1 MSELG
6 WRQARDT
13 AAAAT
18 APLPAVDAALV
29 EAVGRVLA
37 APLDA
42 RTALP
47 AFDTAAMD
55 GYACAGPGPWRL
67 VGEVRAGDRSD
78 RVSLAAGTAVAICTG
93 AELPAGADRV
103 LRREQARLD
112 DAGAAHSLEG
122 AAARGACIR
131 PAGEECRAGARL
143 APVGAEVT
151 PALLGLAAA
160 GGHDVLSVHR
170 HPVLRLVVTGDELSS
185 SGAAGAG
192 RVRDA
197 LTPLLVPALEAAGA
211 LVVAS
216 RCGDD
221 ADAMRGAL
229 TGPTDPDVVV
239 VTGST
244 SRGRADH
251 LRSVLAGLGADL
263 LVPGVRCRPGHP
275 MLLARLADGTV
286 VVGLPG
292 NPLAAVAA
300 VLTLLV
306 PVLDTMAA
314 REPAPA
320 AWAEAPGIARH
331 PTDTRLV
338 PVRLGGGVAEPT
350 GGDGSGMLSGLARA
364 DAIAVAAPAS
374 DASGGSRTVRLL
386 ELPGGPGGH
395 RHDARMLGA
404 A

>member
-18 APLPAVDAALV
+18 APLPAVDATLV
-29 EAVGRVLA
+29 ESVGRVLA

-42 RTALP
+42 RTPLP

-55 GYACAGPGPWRL
+55 GYACAGPGPWQL
-67 VGEVRAGDRSD
+67 VGEVRAGDRPD
-78 RVSLAAGTAVAICTG
+78 RATLAPGTAVAICTG
-93 AELPAGADRV
+93 AALPAGADRV
-103 LRREQARLD
+103 LRRERARHD
-112 DAGAAHSLEG
+112 GAGPTLEG
-122 AAARGACIR
+122 AAARGASIR
-131 PAGEECRAGARL
+131 PAGEECRAGTRL
-143 APVGAEVT
+143 APAGAELT

-160 GGHDVLSVHR
+160 GGHDVVSVHR
-170 HPVLRLVVTGDELSS
+170 HPVLRLVVTGDELLPSGSS
-185 SGAAGAG
+185 GAG

-197 LTPLLVPALEAAGA
+197 LTPLLVPALEASGA
-211 LVVAS
+211 MVAAA
-216 RCGDD
+216 RCGDN

-229 TGPTDPDVVV
+229 TGPADPDVVV

-251 LRSVLAGLGADL
+251 LRPVLAGLGAEL

-275 MLLARLADGTV
+275 MLLAQLADGTV

-300 VLTLLV
+300 VLTLLE

-320 AWAEAPGIARH
+320 WWAEAPGIARH

-338 PVRLGGGVAEPT
+338 PVRLDGDVAEPT

-364 DAIAVAAPAS
+364 DAIAVAAPVA

-395 RHDARMLGA
+395 RHDGARMLGA